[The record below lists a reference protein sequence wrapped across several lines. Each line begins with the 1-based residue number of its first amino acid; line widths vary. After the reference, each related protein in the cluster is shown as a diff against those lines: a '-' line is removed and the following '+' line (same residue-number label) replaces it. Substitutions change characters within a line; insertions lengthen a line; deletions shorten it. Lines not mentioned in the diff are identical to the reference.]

1 MLTDVLSHDFS
12 YRFNSGVIP
21 KHDVSLHATSR
32 RYGTRTMLDTAP
44 NHQPEDY
51 HTTTTR
57 NSYKAPS
64 VHDRPNWR
72 NRNNSLTFE
81 TCAKLQ
87 VHKRSDTN
95 ASGYESNRQLWDGTH
110 WVNEKNVHTDMM
122 RTSYRNNFNVAKPFH
137 KDAARITDGRLK
149 RKELFFD
156 GGDNRPTLARLMPK
170 DAAAAAKLG
179 R

>member
-1 MLTDVLSHDFS
+1 M
-12 YRFNSGVIP
+12 
-21 KHDVSLHATSR
+21 
-32 RYGTRTMLDTAP
+32 
-44 NHQPEDY
+44 
-51 HTTTTR
+51 
-57 NSYKAPS
+57 
-64 VHDRPNWR
+64 
-72 NRNNSLTFE
+72 
-81 TCAKLQ
+81 
-87 VHKRSDTN
+87 
-95 ASGYESNRQLWDGTH
+95 
-110 WVNEKNVHTDMM
+110 NEKNVHTDMM